1 MAGSDPR
8 LVTLPANLG
17 YVGLALLVGGESLGL
32 ILPGET
38 AILAAGVL
46 AREGRLQIALVMPVA
61 ALAAIVGDNLG
72 YVLGARGARMLLLAR
87 GPLRDRRT
95 RLVQMGERFFARYGG
110 RAVFLGRWLVFAR
123 VTVPWLAGASRM
135 SQRQFTL
142 WNALGGITWTAS
154 VSLAGYALGV
164 VASAIF
170 ASTTVALLILVVTLA
185 LTGAWR
191 RGRRAP
197 YPEE

>member
-1 MAGSDPR
+1 
-8 LVTLPANLG
+8 VTLPANLG

-46 AREGRLQIALVMPVA
+46 AREGRLQIAIVGPVA
-61 ALAAIVGDNLG
+61 ALAAIVGDNVGYLLG
-72 YVLGARGARMLLLAR
+72 SRGARMLLLAR
-87 GPLRDRRT
+87 GPLRERRT
-95 RLVQMGERFFARYGG
+95 RFVETGERFFAHYGG

-135 SQRQFTL
+135 PRRGFLL
-142 WNALGGITWTAS
+142 WNALGGITWSAS

-164 VASAIF
+164 AASAIF
-170 ASTTVALLILVVTLA
+170 ASTTVTLLILLLALA
-185 LTGAWR
+185 LTAAR
-191 RGRRAP
+191 RRRRRAT
-197 YPEE
+197 